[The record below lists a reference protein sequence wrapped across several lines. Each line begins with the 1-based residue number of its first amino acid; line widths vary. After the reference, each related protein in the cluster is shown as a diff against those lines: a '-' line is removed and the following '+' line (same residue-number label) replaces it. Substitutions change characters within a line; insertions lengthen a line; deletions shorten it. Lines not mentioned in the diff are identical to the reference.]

1 MPADSEPQTSGYGT
15 VQFAL
20 KVQNANIEVRAQL
33 PEGTVS
39 PTVLL
44 PILRGLSNSL
54 CDLTVQTASRLGAQ
68 LSCREG
74 CGACCRHSVPITPV
88 EARAI
93 ADWLKSQPEE
103 RQLVLRERFR
113 KAIARLEESGIA
125 QEIRDRKDLTDR
137 GAMHELGL
145 RYFALGIAC
154 PFLEEER
161 CTIHEIR
168 PLRCRE
174 YLVVSPAEQCAH
186 PATKEIVGIKP
197 PVLLSQILARWDT
210 NGDRQP
216 GELVLLTMLDEWIA
230 RYPAEQDRPHRTSP
244 ELLQEFLRAFAQ
256 DAANAPSDPR
266 GAPD

>member
-1 MPADSEPQTSGYGT
+1 MPANSESAPPGYGT

-33 PEGTVS
+33 PEGPVS

-44 PILRGLSNSL
+44 PVLQSLSNSL
-54 CDLTVQTASRLGAQ
+54 CDLTVQTASGLGEQ

-74 CGACCRHSVPITPV
+74 CGACCRQAVPISPV

-93 ADWLKSQPEE
+93 AEWLDNQPEE
-103 RQLVLRERFR
+103 RQAILRERFR
-113 KAIARLEESGIA
+113 NAVAQLDDSGIV

-154 PFLEEER
+154 PFLEDER
-161 CTIHEIR
+161 CTIHEMR

-186 PATKEIVGIKP
+186 PSTKQIVGIKP
-197 PVLLSQILARWDT
+197 PVLLSQILAKWDA
-210 NGDRQP
+210 NGDAQP
-216 GELVLLTMLDEWIA
+216 GELILLTMLEEWVT
-230 RYPAEQDRPHRTSP
+230 RHPEEQDRPHRTSP
-244 ELLQEFLRAFAQ
+244 ELLQEFLRAFAK
-256 DAANAPSDPR
+256 DAATAPSDPR
-266 GAPD
+266 GTPG